1 MEADSPSPGDVL
13 IIPDP
18 VSGQGYTLSTA
29 PAGPLQLWYP
39 SYEHA
44 MRAALEWATASGVS
58 AWRANGRAD
67 FERVRV
73 PES

>member
-1 MEADSPSPGDVL
+1 MQGDSPSPGDVL

-18 VSGQGYTLSTA
+18 VSGVGYTLSTA
-29 PAGPLQLWYP
+29 PAGPSQLWYP

-44 MRAALEWATASGVS
+44 MRTAVEWAETSGISV
-58 AWRANGRAD
+58 WRANDGAE

-73 PES
+73 QES